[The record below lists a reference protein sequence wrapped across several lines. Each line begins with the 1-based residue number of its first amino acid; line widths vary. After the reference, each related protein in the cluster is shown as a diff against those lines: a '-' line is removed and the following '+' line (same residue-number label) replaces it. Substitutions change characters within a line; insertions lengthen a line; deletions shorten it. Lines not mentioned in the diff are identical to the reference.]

1 MEGDPRIVRAMR
13 KGLGTSLDSIRD
25 ATAFAE
31 GLLLVERCIETMKDD
46 AIKSEV
52 EAIAALMRPPP
63 QIPLPSSQDVG
74 QLAMDF

>member
-1 MEGDPRIVRAMR
+1 MR

-63 QIPLPSSQDVG
+63 QTPLPSSQDVG